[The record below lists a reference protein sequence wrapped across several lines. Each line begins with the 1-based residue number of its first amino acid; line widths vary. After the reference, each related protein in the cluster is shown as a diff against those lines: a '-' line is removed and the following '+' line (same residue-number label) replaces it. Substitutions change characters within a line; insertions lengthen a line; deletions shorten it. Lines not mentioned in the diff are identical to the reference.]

1 MALSSQ
7 NLENNNDNKKV
18 EPFPLLSNQNSAF
31 YFYFYISMSN
41 QILFESFAFK
51 SFKLKLINQEFYF
64 YIQTY

>member
-1 MALSSQ
+1 
-7 NLENNNDNKKV
+7 
-18 EPFPLLSNQNSAF
+18 
-31 YFYFYISMSN
+31 MSN